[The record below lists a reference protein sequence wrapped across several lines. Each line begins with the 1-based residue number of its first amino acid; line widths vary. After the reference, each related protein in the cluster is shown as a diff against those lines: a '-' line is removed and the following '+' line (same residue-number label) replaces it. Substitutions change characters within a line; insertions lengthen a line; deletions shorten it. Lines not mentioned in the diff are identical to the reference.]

1 MTLRNRFLDAII
13 DGQLGQGITVNRG
26 DFLNYFRE
34 DNPNTTGCFL
44 SNSEMETGA
53 RHSPTYRHFTI
64 RVREGVYQIHP
75 AALEERMRKR
85 GLI

>member
-1 MTLRNRFLDAII
+1 MTLRNRFLDAVIN
-13 DGQLGQGITVNRG
+13 GQLGRGITVTRS
-26 DFLNYFRE
+26 DFVDYFTE

-53 RHSPTYRHFTI
+53 SHSLTYQHFTLRI
-64 RVREGVYQIHP
+64 REGVYHIHP
-75 AALEERMRKR
+75 VALEERMRER